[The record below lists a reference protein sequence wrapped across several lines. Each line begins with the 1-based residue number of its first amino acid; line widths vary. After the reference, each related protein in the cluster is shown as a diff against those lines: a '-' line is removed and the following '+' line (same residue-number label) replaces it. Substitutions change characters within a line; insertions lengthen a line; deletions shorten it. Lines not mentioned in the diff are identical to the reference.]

1 MKQEEL
7 TKQILNMKKTSL
19 IFTVIVFI
27 VQLQIQAQEI
37 AQWRGDNRDGKY
49 NDTNLLKEWP
59 ESGPELL
66 WHYDELGPGHASASV
81 TNDAIYTSGTDENG
95 NGFVIALTH
104 SGDKIWQTSIGKEW
118 MDNFDGARSTPLYY
132 DGKIYIL
139 SSYGKLYCMNAT
151 DGNTIWDLDLFTTYD
166 GRNIKW
172 GVTENLLIDDGK
184 LFVTLGGIEDNV
196 IALNKDN
203 GNLIWKS
210 KGKGE
215 VSAYC
220 SPMIINKNG
229 FKILVTQTSASIMG
243 LNASTGDLLW
253 SHPHPNKWSVQ
264 ANTPIYKDGK
274 LYCFSGYGKGGVLLQ
289 LSDDGKSVTEVWT
302 DPMLDSKMG
311 GAILLDGKIYG
322 SGDKNRKWFCIDWET
337 GKELYSAT
345 PLKVGNIIYADGM
358 LYCYGDGGNVGLVDP
373 KTNDF
378 SLVSSFSVPYGE
390 QYHWAHLVIHDK
402 KLYVRHG
409 TSLMVYDISAD

>member
-1 MKQEEL
+1 MKR
-7 TKQILNMKKTSL
+7 ISL

-49 NDTNLLKEWP
+49 NETDLLKVWP

-66 WHYDELGPGHASASV
+66 WHYDNLGPGHASATV
-81 TNDAIYTSGTDENG
+81 TKDAIYTAGTDEEG

-104 SGDKIWQTSIGKEW
+104 SGEKIWQSGIGKEW
-118 MDNFDGARSTPLYY
+118 MDNWDGTRSTPLYY
-132 DGKIYIL
+132 NGKIYIM
-139 SSYGKLYCMNAT
+139 SSYGKLFCMNAT
-151 DGNTIWDLDLFTTYD
+151 DGNTIWNLDLFTAYD

-220 SPMIINKNG
+220 SPMIVEKDG
-229 FKILVTQTSASIMG
+229 LKILVTQTASSIMG
-243 LNASTGDLLW
+243 LDASTGELLW
-253 SHPHPNKWSVQ
+253 SYPHPNKWSVQ

-373 KTNDF
+373 KSNDF
-378 SLVSSFSVPYGE
+378 SLVSSFKVPYGE
-390 QYHWAHLVIHDK
+390 MYHWAHLVIHNK